1 MIEETTKRTRLCP
14 YCANSID
21 EDAVKCSYCKADL
34 LSGIAPKWL
43 NRKEPS
49 SEPRIELNSK
59 KKSPIPS
66 KFIWSV
72 AMLVVVLSAFFAGGY
87 IQRSELAALSQA
99 NSKQLQVKD
108 QIIQSQQTQLSQ
120 LKQQLSE
127 NSKNVAE
134 MTSKLEESQKAVAAS
149 QQRLGVATRETNR
162 SIASRSVPV
171 RRPTWRA
178 PDTSAPFPQP
188 VAARRTVE
196 PGVYETTQ
204 ATSVYEN
211 ASSTARVISQI
222 GRGTRLNV
230 VSAAGEWLEVRSNRG
245 NPPGY
250 VRSAD
255 ARPIGRAN

>member
-72 AMLVVVLSAFFAGGY
+72 AMLVVVLSAFLAGGY
-87 IQRSELAALSQA
+87 IQRSELSALSQA
-99 NSKQLQVKD
+99 NSKQLQVKE
-108 QIIQSQQTQLSQ
+108 QIIQSQQAQLSQ

-134 MTSKLEESQKAVAAS
+134 ITSKLEESQKAVAAT
-149 QQRLGVATRETNR
+149 QQRLGAATRETNR

-178 PDTSAPFPQP
+178 PDTTPPLPQP

-230 VSAAGEWLEVRSNRG
+230 VSAGGEWLEVRSNRG

-255 ARPIGRAN
+255 ARLIGRAN

>member
-1 MIEETTKRTRLCP
+1 MIGETTTRTRLCP

-21 EDAVKCSYCKADL
+21 EDAAKCSYCKADL

-43 NRKEPS
+43 NRNEPS
-49 SEPRIELNSK
+49 SEPRVDMNNK
-59 KKSPIPS
+59 KKSPIPT
-66 KFIWSV
+66 KFIGSV
-72 AMLVVVLSAFFAGGY
+72 TVLLVVLVAFVAGGY
-87 IQRSELAALSQA
+87 IQRSEISAISQA
-99 NSKQLQVKD
+99 NLKQLQVKE
-108 QIIQSQQTQLSQ
+108 QIIQSQQAQLAQ
-120 LKQQLSE
+120 VQQQLGE
-127 NSKNVAE
+127 NSNNLAE
-134 MTSKLEESQKAVAAS
+134 MKIKLEESQKAVSAT
-149 QQRLGVATRETNR
+149 QQRLEVASRETNR

-178 PDTSAPFPQP
+178 PDTSPPLPQP
-188 VAARRTVE
+188 VAARRTVD

-230 VSAAGEWLEVRSNRG
+230 VSSAGDWLEVRSNRG

-255 ARPIGRAN
+255 ARLIGRAN